1 MKASSRPVLI
11 RREHTGQERSPGPHG
26 RPWSQE
32 GRSRAARR
40 LGLREDAVRVEEYA
54 EDGAY
59 VVRAELPGIDPD
71 RDVEVTVSDKEVSV
85 HAERRE
91 ERREKATG
99 RYRSEFRYG
108 SLTRSVTLPPGVKKE
123 EVAATYHNGILEVR
137 IPVAGGEP

>member
-1 MKASSRPVLI
+1 M
-11 RREHTGQERSPGPHG
+11 
-26 RPWSQE
+26 
-32 GRSRAARR
+32 
-40 LGLREDAVRVEEYA
+40 RVEEYA

-71 RDVEVTVSDKEVSV
+71 RDVEVTVSEREVSL

-99 RYRSEFRYG
+99 RYRTEFRYG
-108 SLTRSVTLPPGVKKE
+108 SLTRSVALPPGAKKE

-137 IPVAGGEP
+137 IPVTSGEPRAVRMINIRHD